1 MNILVL
7 DDELEIAELIELY
20 LVNEGYNVFK
30 SHTGEDAL
38 KKVEN
43 IYIDLAILDLMLPD
57 MDGFEVAEKIREKHK
72 FPIIMLTA
80 RDEDIS
86 KIKGLN
92 IGADDYVTKPFK
104 PVELVARVKAHLR
117 RYKEYNETKE
127 EKNILEVGNLKLDAK
142 KHIAILNGDILNLTP
157 TEFEIL
163 KILIENKNF
172 VVSSEMIFQKVWK
185 EKYYSDSNNTVM
197 VHIRNIRKKM
207 GDSFDEPKY
216 IQTVWGVGYKIEEK
230 E

>member
-30 SHTGEDAL
+30 SHTGKDAL
-38 KKVEN
+38 EKIEN
-43 IYIDLAILDLMLPD
+43 VSIDLAILDLMLPD
-57 MDGFEVAEKIREKHK
+57 IDGFEVAKKIRLKYK

-92 IGADDYVTKPFK
+92 IGADDYMTKPFK
-104 PVELVARVKAHLR
+104 PIELLARVKAHLR
-117 RYKEYNETKE
+117 CYNEYNEIIE
-127 EKNILEVGNLKLDAK
+127 EKLLEIGSLKLDTKGHLATLK
-142 KHIAILNGDILNLTP
+142 TDRLNLTP

-207 GDSFDEPKY
+207 GDSFDEPEY
-216 IQTVWGVGYKIEEK
+216 IQTVWGVGYKIEE